1 MKQHIIGLFLPV
13 AILLGSCGTTEN
25 GDETSG
31 QGDRFAPGQS
41 AVTDDVSQK
50 NILQIA
56 IASPDHTT
64 LVAGVQAG
72 DLVESLANAG
82 PFTVFAPTNAA
93 FEALPEGTL
102 DDLLKPEN
110 KSALRNVLQYHVAL
124 STFTIDNLEDGQIL
138 GMANGGNITITK
150 NEDGQVSINGAKVL
164 ASVPASNGIVHVI
177 DQVLI
182 PQ

>member
-1 MKQHIIGLFLPV
+1 M
-13 AILLGSCGTTEN
+13 
-25 GDETSG
+25 
-31 QGDRFAPGQS
+31 
-41 AVTDDVSQK
+41 
-50 NILQIA
+50 
-56 IASPDHTT
+56 
-64 LVAGVQAG
+64 AGVQAG

-102 DDLLKPEN
+102 DDLLKTEN

-150 NEDGQVSINGAKVL
+150 NEDGQVKVSTAPKYWHL
-164 ASVPASNGIVHVI
+164 YRPPMVSFT
-177 DQVLI
+177 
-182 PQ
+182 